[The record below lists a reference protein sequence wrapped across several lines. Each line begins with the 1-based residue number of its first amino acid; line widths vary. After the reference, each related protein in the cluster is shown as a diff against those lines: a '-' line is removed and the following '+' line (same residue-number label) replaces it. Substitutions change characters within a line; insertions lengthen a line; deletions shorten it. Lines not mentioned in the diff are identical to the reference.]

1 MPRLRQSVTDVTGR
15 LLTSAAMRRGYSLKQ
30 LVSECGFSESTL
42 YKRKREPETMTL
54 KELRSIIRVLDL
66 TDTEI
71 AELAKG
77 VWG

>member
-1 MPRLRQSVTDVTGR
+1 MPRLRSQTRDRTGDY
-15 LLTSAAMRRGYSLKQ
+15 LKAAAARRGYSLKQ
-30 LVSECGFSESTL
+30 LILECDFSESTL
-42 YKRKREPETMTL
+42 YKRKRDPETMTL
-54 KELRSIIRVLDL
+54 KELRSINRVLGL